1 MGFGWAV
8 LNRRYC
14 LKRAMGSGSS
24 CDFADEMKEKTIMV
38 ASIRS
43 IWRPAVAV
51 AVAIAYSISWT
62 VKQTEKLS

>member
-1 MGFGWAV
+1 
-8 LNRRYC
+8 
-14 LKRAMGSGSS
+14 MGSGSS
-24 CDFADEMKEKTIMV
+24 CDFADEMKEKRIVV

-62 VKQTEKLS
+62 VKQTERLS

>member
-8 LNRRYC
+8 LNRRYF
-14 LKRAMGSGSS
+14 LKRAMGSRSS
-24 CDFADEMKEKTIMV
+24 CDFPDEVKEKRIVV

-51 AVAIAYSISWT
+51 AMAYTIAWT
-62 VKQTEKLS
+62 VRLTERLW